1 MKSGNLFRVITIGI
15 GWLLYCDGWLRILH
29 VTSRREPLS
38 FAVVLAGAALVL
50 SLGVHLW
57 IAHNRRLAAAGHRGN
72 MTRYTSPS
80 YSHDHLGRE
89 LVLDGHLTLA
99 REVVVS
105 ATGDRKVYVIAA
117 ETMA

>member
-1 MKSGNLFRVITIGI
+1 MKSGNLCRLITAVI
-15 GWLLYCDGWLRILH
+15 GWLLYCDGWLRILPI
-29 VTSRREPLS
+29 TSRRDPLS

-50 SLGVHLW
+50 SIGVHFW

-89 LVLDGHLTLA
+89 LVLDGHLPLA

-117 ETMA
+117 EMKA